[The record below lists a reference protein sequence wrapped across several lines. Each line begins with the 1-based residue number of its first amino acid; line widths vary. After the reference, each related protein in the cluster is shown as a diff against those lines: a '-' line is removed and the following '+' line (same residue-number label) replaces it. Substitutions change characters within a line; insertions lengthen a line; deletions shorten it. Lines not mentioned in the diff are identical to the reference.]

1 MSEFRVASRYAKS
14 MLNLAIEQKLEDKIR
29 DDMQLIAD
37 TCEENRSLVV
47 ILKNPVIKFD
57 KKMNILRKLF
67 EGKVNPLVIRF
78 LELMSRKN
86 RANLLPDIARVWIDF
101 YNEHKNIVKANITS
115 AAPLTSEARK
125 KVLEAVTAKT
135 GKKVMLEE
143 KIDKDII
150 GGYILNIKDEQ
161 IDSSIS
167 GKLNALRRQLVN
179 RV

>member
-14 MLNLAIEQKLEDKIR
+14 MLNLAIEQKLEDKVR

-37 TCEENRSLVV
+37 TCEENRPLVV

-86 RANLLPDIARVWIDF
+86 RANLLPDIAKVWIDF
-101 YNEHKNIVKANITS
+101 YNEHKNIIKADITS

-125 KVLEAVTAKT
+125 KVMDAVTAKT
-135 GKKVMLEE
+135 GKKVVLEE